1 MTGQGGATPAPPTA
15 APPPSPAD
23 ALSEGASRL
32 ARRLGHAFRD
42 PSLLLQALCH
52 RSWCSEQDGAP
63 SNERLE
69 FLGDAVLGLVVAEHC
84 YCAYPDFAEGQ
95 LAKVRS
101 AVVNSRVL
109 AEVAD
114 ELDVGSVLALGRGEE
129 SSGGRSK
136 TSILADALEA
146 LIGAVYLDAGWGP
159 ARVLV
164 LRLFGYRI
172 GVVAHE
178 PDVFDHKS
186 RLQELT
192 VRLGDGTPTYVVEG
206 SGPDHDRHY
215 VAEVFV
221 SAVLRGRGEGSS
233 KKDAEQHA
241 AATAWRELAGA

>member
-1 MTGQGGATPAPPTA
+1 LTNLGGATPAPPRE
-15 APPPSPAD
+15 APPAAD
-23 ALSEGASRL
+23 GDILSDGACRL

-42 PSLLLQALCH
+42 PILFAQALCH

-84 YCAYPDFAEGQ
+84 YCAYPDFPEGK

-101 AVVNSRVL
+101 AVVNARVL
-109 AEVAD
+109 AEVAE
-114 ELDVGSVLALGRGEE
+114 ELEVGSVLALGRGEE

-136 TSILADALEA
+136 TSILADSLEA

-164 LRLFGYRI
+164 LRLFGHRI

-178 PDVFDHKS
+178 PDIFDHKS

-192 VRLGDGTPTYVVEG
+192 VRLGHGTPTYVVEG
-206 SGPDHDRHY
+206 SGPDHDRRY
-215 VAEVFV
+215 AADVFV
-221 SAVLRGRGEGSS
+221 SAELRGRGEGSS
-233 KKDAEQHA
+233 KKEAEQDA
-241 AATAWRELAGA
+241 AAAAWRELTGA

>member
-1 MTGQGGATPAPPTA
+1 LTNQGGATPAPPPP
-15 APPPSPAD
+15 APPAAVAD
-23 ALSEGASRL
+23 ALTDGVCRL
-32 ARRLGHAFRD
+32 ARRLGHGFRD
-42 PSLLLQALCH
+42 PSILLQALCH
-52 RSWCSEQDGAP
+52 RSWCSERDGAP

-84 YCAYPDFAEGQ
+84 YCAYPDYPEGK

-101 AVVNSRVL
+101 AVVNARVL

-164 LRLFGYRI
+164 LRLFGHRI

-192 VRLGDGTPTYVVEG
+192 VRLGHGTPAYVVEG
-206 SGPDHDRHY
+206 SGPDHDRRY

-221 SAVLRGRGEGSS
+221 SDVRRGRGEGSS
-233 KKDAEQHA
+233 KKDAEQDA
-241 AATAWRELAGA
+241 AASAWRELTGA

>member
-1 MTGQGGATPAPPTA
+1 MD
-15 APPPSPAD
+15 AD
-23 ALSEGASRL
+23 AFSEGACTL

-42 PSLLLQALCH
+42 PSLLLQALHH

-84 YCAYPDFAEGQ
+84 YCAYPEFAEGK
-95 LAKVRS
+95 LAKVRA

-114 ELDVGSVLALGRGEE
+114 ELDVGSVLALGRGED
-129 SSGGRSK
+129 SSGGRAK

-146 LIGAVYLDAGWGP
+146 LIGAVYVDAGWGP

-164 LRLFGYRI
+164 LRVLGYRI
-172 GVVAHE
+172 GAAAHE

-192 VRLGDGTPTYVVEG
+192 VRLGHGTPSYAIEG
-206 SGPDHDRHY
+206 SGPDHDRRY
-215 VAEVFV
+215 TAEVFV
-221 SAVLRGRGEGSS
+221 SGEPRGRGEGSS
-233 KKDAEQHA
+233 KKDAEQDA
-241 AATAWRELAGA
+241 AANAWRELTDA